1 MELTQ
6 EDIEEQVARIV
17 RYEVYATQND
27 LVEMLLE
34 KEIISVEDIY
44 NLQVTYEFDTLEEAR
59 ETIIDDF
66 GDMCWLAWMS
76 SWYNTDAG
84 EKEETIEWLSQK
96 ATEEADNREVYQWWL
111 VSDWLVTH
119 LRIQQEPLIEC
130 EWGTWW
136 GRTQCGQ
143 QLASDD
149 VFEKIVRRL
158 HEVNRVRVSA
168 STSD

>member
-1 MELTQ
+1 
-6 EDIEEQVARIV
+6 V
-17 RYEVYATQND
+17 RDDVYATQND

-34 KEIISVEDIY
+34 KKIISTEDIT

-59 ETIIDDF
+59 ETIIDEF
-66 GDMCWLAWMS
+66 
-76 SWYNTDAG
+76 G
-84 EKEETIEWLSQK
+84 EKRWREWMKDWYVAEEEEEAGTLEWLSQK
-96 ATEEADNREVYQWWL
+96 ATEEANNREVYQWWH
-111 VSDWLVTH
+111 VSDWLIEH

-158 HEVNRVRVSA
+158 HE
-168 STSD
+168 